1 MDINIRL
8 FSERLRR
15 VLAGEEVTLP
25 DAAKQPIHNFH
36 AEIEIVTS
44 LLRDFED
51 DISCLLV
58 QKIGDLEIDNP
69 DLATVMDEIN
79 CFAYES
85 EKVIDTFINSIT
97 QQKSQSRYNKDVCD
111 ALQGL
116 QSRITEIKQR
126 VQQLKHTDPKIM
138 DNFRSVEAES
148 GYFPA
153 SSSSKNRNTVGL
165 DDRMEELLDLLIEG
179 PTQLSVVAILDSI
192 GLDKTAFTAEAY
204 NSSYVKHYFD
214 YLAWIPAP
222 YQYDPDQILDTV
234 TRYLIVLDD
243 VWSADVLD
251 AIQEILPDN
260 QNGSRVLITLT
271 LIEMVTSFQFENGE
285 NVRLDIVPTR
295 GPLRVSYQGW
305 PFLILYHGSI
315 SLEQNIEEAI
325 EGPMGRLTVI
335 SCKLPFHLKPCFLY
349 LSVFPAHLEISTRQL
364 YQLWIAEGFIPDN
377 SEATAEKYL
386 EQLINRGFVD
396 ARKRRA

>member
-85 EKVIDTFINSIT
+85 EKVIGTFINSIA

-126 VQQLKHTDPKIM
+126 VQQLKHIDFEIM
-138 DNFRSVEAES
+138 DGLRSVEAES
-148 GYFPA
+148 SYFPA
-153 SSSSKNRNTVGL
+153 SSS
-165 DDRMEELLDLLIEG
+165 
-179 PTQLSVVAILDSI
+179 
-192 GLDKTAFTAEAY
+192 
-204 NSSYVKHYFD
+204 
-214 YLAWIPAP
+214 
-222 YQYDPDQILDTV
+222 
-234 TRYLIVLDD
+234 
-243 VWSADVLD
+243 
-251 AIQEILPDN
+251 
-260 QNGSRVLITLT
+260 
-271 LIEMVTSFQFENGE
+271 
-285 NVRLDIVPTR
+285 
-295 GPLRVSYQGW
+295 
-305 PFLILYHGSI
+305 
-315 SLEQNIEEAI
+315 
-325 EGPMGRLTVI
+325 
-335 SCKLPFHLKPCFLY
+335 
-349 LSVFPAHLEISTRQL
+349 
-364 YQLWIAEGFIPDN
+364 
-377 SEATAEKYL
+377 
-386 EQLINRGFVD
+386 
-396 ARKRRA
+396 